1 MRRQDIGLRRAAR
14 EGDAAAQ
21 LELAKRYLR
30 GTDGFPKHVPMA
42 LEYLEKHSDQNAAM
56 LLLAS
61 SLSLTELIAL
71 RQEGALFAAVGTSEA
86 VDVKLAVWLCLRQK
100 TESACAVLAR
110 RATSS
115 KELLSLCGAASSPLQ
130 LSALLARLESFG
142 ALEAVPV
149 ALAAARRSLEQQDV
163 CLAAFALAAASALDP
178 DATHTLAWELLCDLV
193 WASED
198 AAVGFQEVPVQQ
210 VYDALESAG
219 EDGNTRAWFTLGRAL
234 CGLPCGANQAR
245 SLVSRQNLRRGVAL
259 LLRAADAGHTEA
271 WLHLYRLSANGRC
284 SVANP
289 EMARFC
295 LSKAAAAGFTEAQRR
310 LGALMLRESASL
322 RATEEAV
329 ALLYAAAT
337 KDDLH
342 ADVLLRSLIL
352 PVVGSDE
359 EAARALDAVRPRE
372 KLFATCL
379 DISRTFGLTRQEACQ
394 LDYSKCL
401 RPWGLVTSHGRSL
414 QPRVSAPR
422 AVPAVGAAAL
432 EKLRTTARM
441 VEQASGYDSELLRQP
456 ALQRQLLAKLGV
468 AEELFF
474 AEARVEARE
483 RVRVGTRWAH
493 HESGKLRAALE

>member
-42 LEYLEKHSDQNAAM
+42 LEYLQKHGDQSAAM
-56 LLLAS
+56 LLLAD
-61 SLSLTELIAL
+61 SLSLSELIAL
-71 RQEGALFAAVGTSEA
+71 RQEGALFAAAGTSEA
-86 VDVKLAVWLCLRQK
+86 VDIKLAVWLCLRRK
-100 TESACAVLAR
+100 TEAACAVLANR
-110 RATSS
+110 EVAA
-115 KELLSLCGAASSPLQ
+115 KNLLLLLRDASSPSQ
-130 LSALLARLESFG
+130 LSALLAWLERLG
-142 ALEAVPV
+142 TLEALPV
-149 ALAAARRSLEQQDV
+149 VLAAARRSLEQKDI
-163 CLAAFALAAASALDP
+163 CLAAFALAAACTLDP
-178 DATHTLAWELLCDLV
+178 DATHTLGWELLCELV

-219 EDGNTRAWFTLGRAL
+219 EDGSSRAWFTLGRAL
-234 CGLPCGANQAR
+234 CGLPCGPNQPR

-259 LLRAADAGHTEA
+259 LLRAADAGYAEA

-295 LSKAAAAGFTEAQRR
+295 LTKAAAAGFTEAQRR
-310 LGALMLRESASL
+310 LGALMLRESSSL
-322 RATEEAV
+322 RTAEDAIS
-329 ALLYAAAT
+329 LLHAAAA
-337 KDDLH
+337 KQDVH

-359 EAARALDAVRPRE
+359 EATRALNAVRAHE
-372 KLFATCL
+372 KLFAACL
-379 DISRTFGLTRQEACQ
+379 DVSRTFGLTRQEACQ
-394 LDYSKCL
+394 LDYSKCV

-422 AVPAVGAAAL
+422 AVPAIGTEAMD
-432 EKLRTTARM
+432 KLRATARM
-441 VEQASGYDSELLRQP
+441 VEQASGYDSEFLRQP
-456 ALQRQLLAKLGV
+456 ALQRQLLTRLGV

-493 HESGKLRAALE
+493 HASGKLRAALE